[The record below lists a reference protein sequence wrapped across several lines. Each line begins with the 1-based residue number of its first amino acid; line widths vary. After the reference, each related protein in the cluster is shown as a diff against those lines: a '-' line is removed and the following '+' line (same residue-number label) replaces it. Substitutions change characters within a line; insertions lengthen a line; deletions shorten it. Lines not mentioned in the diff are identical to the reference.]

1 MGGGRIISRS
11 LMTTGNKN
19 SFQLGKYFFLN
30 HIFSSAQTEWG
41 HLANPQ
47 LAWHSYRQEPVAV
60 RAVALH
66 SSNSNAG
73 MKQYESGRTQPL
85 L

>member
-1 MGGGRIISRS
+1 MVYNTRPPPPPSPHSHTLSVYTVFG
-11 LMTTGNKN
+11 
-19 SFQLGKYFFLN
+19 
-30 HIFSSAQTEWG
+30 SAQTEWG

-47 LAWHSYRQEPVAV
+47 LAWHSYRHEPVAR

-66 SSNSNAG
+66 SSHPNAS
-73 MKQYESGRTQPL
+73 MKEYECGSTQPL